1 VKLRVGISPCPN
13 DTFAFHAILERR
25 IDMRG
30 FELDVE
36 LVDVQQLNDGLFAGR
51 YDVAKAS
58 FHAALLLSDRFVV
71 LASGAAL
78 GFGVG
83 PLLVAAAPGTAPSQ
97 QSRVLCPGKTT
108 TATLLYHCLHPHQG
122 TLSQAVF
129 TDIGPALLRGDAD
142 LGVLIH
148 EGRLTYQ
155 RDGLTLVE
163 DLGTSFERLADAP
176 VPLGGILADRA
187 LAEGTAAEFASL
199 LRESIAYGWAHR
211 DEALVTIRRYAQEMD
226 ESVIWPYVELYVND
240 HTVDLGPEGAR
251 ALRVLEQTGRAAGLF
266 AGELPPLTVVG

>member
-176 VPLGGILADRA
+176 VPLGGILADKA

-266 AGELPPLTVVG
+266 ARELPPLTVVG

>member
-1 VKLRVGISPCPN
+1 MKLRVGISPCPN

-36 LVDVQQLNDGLFAGR
+36 LLDVQQLNDGLFGGR
-51 YDVAKAS
+51 YDIAKAS
-58 FHAALLLSDRFVV
+58 FHAALLLSGRFVV

-83 PLLVAAAPGTAPSQ
+83 PLLVSGAPGTTPSRR
-97 QSRVLCPGKTT
+97 SRVLCPGATT

-122 TLSQAVF
+122 TITQAVF

-163 DLGTSFERLADAP
+163 DLGTTFERVAQAP

-187 LAEGTAAEFASL
+187 LPDGTAAEFAAL
-199 LRESIAYGWAHR
+199 LRESIAYAWANR
-211 DEALVTIRRYAQEMD
+211 DEALVTIRRHAQEMD

-251 ALRVLEQTGRAAGLF
+251 ALAVLERTGRAAGLF
-266 AGELPPLTVVG
+266 AGDLPPLTVVG

>member
-1 VKLRVGISPCPN
+1 MKLRVGISPCPN

-36 LVDVQQLNDGLFAGR
+36 LVDVQQLNDRLFGGR
-51 YDVAKAS
+51 YDISKAS
-58 FHAALLLSDRFVV
+58 FHAALLLSDRFGV

-83 PLLVAAAPGTAPSQ
+83 PLLVAAAPETVPSP

-122 TLSQAVF
+122 TISQAVF

-187 LAEGTAAEFASL
+187 LPDGVAAEFAGL
-199 LRESIAYGWAHR
+199 LRESIAYGWANR
-211 DEALVTIRRYAQEMD
+211 DEALVTIRRHAQEMD

-251 ALRVLEQTGRAAGLF
+251 ALAVLERTGRAAGLF
-266 AGELPPLTVVG
+266 AGDLPPLTVVG

>member
-176 VPLGGILADRA
+176 VPLGGILADKA

-266 AGELPPLTVVG
+266 AGGLPPLTVVG

>member
-1 VKLRVGISPCPN
+1 
-13 DTFAFHAILERR
+13 
-25 IDMRG
+25 MRG
-30 FELDVE
+30 FDLDVE
-36 LVDVQQLNDGLFAGR
+36 LVDVLFGGR
-51 YDVAKAS
+51 YDISKAS

-83 PLLVAAAPGTAPSQ
+83 PLLVAAGPGTAPSP

-122 TLSQAVF
+122 TISQAVF

-155 RDGLTLVE
+155 RDGLTL
-163 DLGTSFERLADAP
+163 
-176 VPLGGILADRA
+176 
-187 LAEGTAAEFASL
+187 
-199 LRESIAYGWAHR
+199 
-211 DEALVTIRRYAQEMD
+211 
-226 ESVIWPYVELYVND
+226 
-240 HTVDLGPEGAR
+240 
-251 ALRVLEQTGRAAGLF
+251 
-266 AGELPPLTVVG
+266 